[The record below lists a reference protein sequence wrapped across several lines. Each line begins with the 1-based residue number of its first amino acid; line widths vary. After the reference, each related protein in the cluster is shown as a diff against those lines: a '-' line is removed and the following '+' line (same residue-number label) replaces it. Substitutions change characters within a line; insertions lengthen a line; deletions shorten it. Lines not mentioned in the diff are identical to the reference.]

1 VNIAGC
7 LVVETDNLA
16 EPAVGVGGLARQ
28 SEAYY
33 PLGDSKRMKHVRRLL
48 EQVSEFST
56 SVLITGESGTGKEWA
71 SRYIHCLSPR
81 GDQPF
86 VPVNCGAI
94 PSDLLESELF
104 GHEKGAF
111 TGAITTRVGR
121 FEAASEGT
129 LFLDE
134 IGDMA
139 LTMQVK
145 LLRVIQERLFER
157 VGSNRS
163 RNCNAR
169 LIAATHCDLDSAIE
183 KGEFREDLYYR
194 LSVFPIEMPALRDRI
209 EDLPQLIEH
218 LLTRGVSNGLR
229 PVKLQSSALR
239 VLESYSWPGN
249 IRELANLLERL
260 CILYPDG
267 EVGASQLPGRYRNES
282 VRTPE
287 VVGLDGQDQLDLP
300 EGGSLKSCVE
310 NIEIALIRR
319 ALADSNGVIAHA
331 AKMLQL
337 NRTTLTEKIR
347 RYSIA

>member
-1 VNIAGC
+1 
-7 LVVETDNLA
+7 
-16 EPAVGVGGLARQ
+16 
-28 SEAYY
+28 
-33 PLGDSKRMKHVRRLL
+33 
-48 EQVSEFST
+48 
-56 SVLITGESGTGKEWA
+56 
-71 SRYIHCLSPR
+71 
-81 GDQPF
+81 
-86 VPVNCGAI
+86 
-94 PSDLLESELF
+94 
-104 GHEKGAF
+104 
-111 TGAITTRVGR
+111 
-121 FEAASEGT
+121 
-129 LFLDE
+129 
-134 IGDMA
+134 MA

-287 VVGLDGQDQLDLP
+287 IVGLDGQDQLDLL